1 MRNNF
6 VQKLFT
12 CLLVFSVVIGVSI
25 SKLEAKPGTNEDP
38 LVSRSYVDT
47 MVRFK
52 PFSLQAST
60 SIKLSSGSEIV
71 ITSPN
76 TGLIESS
83 SGDLMLFID
92 LSEGKRADS
101 KGLLPYH
108 HYLLA
113 SPNDI
118 VFKFNNSIS
127 GFIRGNLNP

>member
-1 MRNNF
+1 MRNKRI
-6 VQKLFT
+6 VKLFT
-12 CLLVFSVVIGVSI
+12 YLLIFTVIIGASI
-25 SKLEAKPGTNEDP
+25 TKLEAKPGSNEDP
-38 LVSRSYVDT
+38 LVSRSYVDA

-60 SIKLSSGSEIV
+60 SIKLSSGSQIV

-83 SGDLMLFID
+83 LGDLLLFID

-113 SPNDI
+113 SPSDM
-118 VFKFNNSIS
+118 VFKFHNSIS
-127 GFIRGNLNP
+127 GFIRGNINP